1 MGVLMGVFEGVTVGG
16 TVGINVEVAV
26 DVAVGNAVG
35 SDVCVDVGKSGT
47 MVTPG
52 TGVRV
57 ATLGTQSTWPLWM
70 VVEDPIQLARCNC

>member
-1 MGVLMGVFEGVTVGG
+1 MGVFEGVTVGG

-35 SDVCVDVGKSGT
+35 SDVCDGVDVGKSGM

-52 TGVRV
+52 MGVRV